1 MRVNTI
7 LRKKILIFLLFLTLL
22 LSVIISMNLGKM
34 SLTPREVLNVILG
47 NGTPKQN
54 LIVYEFRLPRIVLSI
69 LVGIGMA
76 TSGCIL
82 QALFKNDLA
91 DPGLLGINSGSGLF
105 MLIYISVF
113 AVNGVSSPIALPV
126 LSFIGGIIAAILIY
140 LLSYKRNSD
149 ISPTRLV
156 LTGVAMNTGF
166 GAMSLFI
173 TLKLDRNQFE
183 FAEKWLVG
191 SLWGDDWRYIAVLL
205 PWIFLFS
212 LYAFYKARALNV
224 LNLGNQLATGLGV
237 PVKKEFLGL
246 SIAAVALASG
256 SVALGGSMFFIG
268 LISPHIARKI
278 VGPNHKVLL
287 PCCALIGALI
297 MIVADTITRTVSFG
311 ADIPTGII
319 ITILSTP
326 YFIYL
331 LAHSD

>member
-1 MRVNTI
+1 MKKNTN
-7 LRKKILIFLLFLTLL
+7 LKKIAIIFMLFLLLIIA
-22 LSVIISMNLGKM
+22 VIISMNLGKM
-34 SLTPREVLNVILG
+34 NISPHEVLNVVLG
-47 NGTPKQN
+47 KGTAKQN
-54 LIVYEFRLPRIVLSI
+54 LIVFEFRLPRIVLSI
-69 LVGIGMA
+69 LIGIGMA

-91 DPGLLGINSGSGLF
+91 DPGILGISSGSGLF
-105 MLIYISVF
+105 MLIYISIF
-113 AVNGVSSPIALPV
+113 SVNGISSAIALPV
-126 LSFIGGIIAAILIY
+126 LSFVGGILAAILIY
-140 LLSYKRNSD
+140 ILSYKRNSD

-173 TLKLDRNQFE
+173 TLKLDRNQFQ

-191 SLWGDDWRYIAVLL
+191 SLWGDDWRYIAILL
-205 PWIFLFS
+205 PWIFLFF

-287 PCCALIGALI
+287 PSCALIGALI

>member
-34 SLTPREVLNVILG
+34 SLTPSEVLNVILG

-205 PWIFLFS
+205 PWIFIFS

-278 VGPNHKVLL
+278 VGPNHKVLI
-287 PCCALIGALI
+287 PSCALIGSLI
-297 MIVADTITRTVSFG
+297 MIIADTITRTVSFG

-331 LAHSD
+331 LANSD

>member
-34 SLTPREVLNVILG
+34 SLTPSEVLNVILG

-205 PWIFLFS
+205 PWIFIFS

-278 VGPNHKVLL
+278 VGPAVL
-287 PCCALIGALI
+287 
-297 MIVADTITRTVSFG
+297 
-311 ADIPTGII
+311 
-319 ITILSTP
+319 
-326 YFIYL
+326 
-331 LAHSD
+331 

>member
-34 SLTPREVLNVILG
+34 SLTPSEVLNVILG

-205 PWIFLFS
+205 PWIFIFS

-331 LAHSD
+331 LANSD

>member
-34 SLTPREVLNVILG
+34 SLTPSEVLNVILG

-191 SLWGDDWRYIAVLL
+191 TLWGDDWRYIAVLL
-205 PWIFLFS
+205 PWIFLFF

>member
-1 MRVNTI
+1 MRINNVMKKNI
-7 LRKKILIFLLFLTLL
+7 LTFVLLLALL
-22 LSVIISMNLGKM
+22 LSVIVSMNVGKM
-34 SLTPREVLNVILG
+34 NLNPSEVLNVILG
-47 NGTPKQN
+47 NGTQKQN

-91 DPGLLGINSGSGLF
+91 DPGILGISSGSGLF

-113 AVNGVSSPIALPV
+113 AVNGVSSAIALPV
-126 LSFIGGIIAAILIY
+126 LSFIGGMIAAILIY
-140 LLSYKRNSD
+140 VLSYKRNAD
-149 ISPTRLV
+149 MSPTRLV

-166 GAMSLFI
+166 GALSLFI
-173 TLKLDRNQFE
+173 TLKLNRNQFE
-183 FAEKWLVG
+183 FAQKWLVG
-191 SLWGDDWRYIAVLL
+191 SLWGDDWRYIAILV
-205 PWIFLFS
+205 PWILVFC
-212 LYAFYKARALNV
+212 LYVYYKARTLNI
-224 LNLGNQLATGLGV
+224 LNLGNQLATGVGV

-246 SIAAVALASG
+246 SISAVALASG
-256 SVALGGSMFFIG
+256 SVALGGSMFFVG

-287 PCCALIGALI
+287 PSCALIGALI
-297 MIVADTITRTVSFG
+297 MVLADTITRTVSFG

-331 LAHSD
+331 LARSE

>member
-1 MRVNTI
+1 MRINNVMKKNI
-7 LRKKILIFLLFLTLL
+7 LTFVLLLALL
-22 LSVIISMNLGKM
+22 LSVIVSMNVGKM
-34 SLTPREVLNVILG
+34 NLNPSEVLNVILG
-47 NGTPKQN
+47 NGTQKQN

-91 DPGLLGINSGSGLF
+91 DPGILGISSGSGLF

-113 AVNGVSSPIALPV
+113 AVNGVSSAIALPV
-126 LSFIGGIIAAILIY
+126 LSFIGGMIAAILIY
-140 LLSYKRNSD
+140 VLSYKRNAD
-149 ISPTRLV
+149 MSPTRLV

-166 GAMSLFI
+166 GALSLFI
-173 TLKLDRNQFE
+173 TLKLNRNQFE
-183 FAEKWLVG
+183 FAQKWLVG
-191 SLWGDDWRYIAVLL
+191 SLWGDDWRYIAILV
-205 PWIFLFS
+205 PWILVFC
-212 LYAFYKARALNV
+212 LYVYYKARTLNI
-224 LNLGNQLATGLGV
+224 LNL
-237 PVKKEFLGL
+237 
-246 SIAAVALASG
+246 G
-256 SVALGGSMFFIG
+256 SVALGGSMFFVG

-287 PCCALIGALI
+287 PSCALIGALI
-297 MIVADTITRTVSFG
+297 MVLADTITRTVSFG

-331 LAHSD
+331 LARSE